1 MRHFLQVQ
9 GSREPARKGGTDPAK
24 AGEAGAKSIKELRG
38 GVLKYA
44 AQAIP
49 QIDAEI
55 VNPAIAGLD

>member
-9 GSREPARKGGTDPAK
+9 GSREPARKGGTEHR
-24 AGEAGAKSIKELRG
+24 EAGAKSIKELRG

-49 QIDAEI
+49 RIDTEI
-55 VNPAIAGLD
+55 VKKGHFWMETS